1 MKRIIVL
8 GLVLA
13 ILAVGLTAL
22 ADPINVG
29 GSFTGSSSP
38 TAENTRLG
46 SPLPPTWGAGF
57 APLCQATAV
66 AYPFSTVMGICTPL
80 ICSIGASVF

>member
-8 GLVLA
+8 SLVLA

-29 GSFTGSSSP
+29 GSFTGTSSP
-38 TAENTRLG
+38 INVGG
-46 SPLPPTWGAGF
+46 SN
-57 APLCQATAV
+57 AV
-66 AYPFSTVMGICTPL
+66 AFVKVPPHANAYGLRAQFDVTSTLLLSPINVGG
-80 ICSIGASVF
+80 S

>member
-1 MKRIIVL
+1 MKRTIVL

-38 TAENTRLG
+38 INVGG
-46 SPLPPTWGAGF
+46 SN
-57 APLCQATAV
+57 AV
-66 AYPFSTVMGICTPL
+66 AFMQAPSHANAYGLRAQFNVTSLSPINVGGS
-80 ICSIGASVF
+80 